1 MRIGALQMMSV
12 QQIDLFSETEPG
24 RDQLSDAARARA
36 RAELRQM
43 LVEAVEPTTETR
55 ENGGDDHD

>member
-1 MRIGALQMMSV
+1 MMSV